1 MKNDPRR
8 TLLIK
13 RLRENSGRPDYGA
26 PALVAILS
34 LAGVRGHVLLD
45 LRLTVSRL
53 KLAPFCMGGN
63 SIAVCASFPTS
74 FWTNWKRQN

>member
-1 MKNDPRR
+1 M
-8 TLLIK
+8 LIK

-45 LRLTVSRL
+45 LRLHRFKIEARAFL
-53 KLAPFCMGGN
+53 HAREFDRGLRQFRN
-63 SIAVCASFPTS
+63 LFLDD
-74 FWTNWKRQN
+74 WKRQN